1 MIYRLPSTC
10 KQTFGGTRIQNM
22 KTQARRQIKKLGIKS
37 FVCVQN
43 PSCVCVCV
51 SLFPLC
57 LSLFPLFP
65 SLSVSLSVSVSN
77 TLSLSPSLFLF
88 VSVSVS
94 ASFSL
99 VICLLLFDI
108 YSIYGALMRINEEDN
123 ISNIGRQTDTQKQTH
138 RQTDRH
144 TKKETMYTRDA
155 VSSYM
160 QIIITLAIE

>member
-43 PSCVCVCV
+43 PSCVCVCL
-51 SLFPLC
+51 SLSSLSVCLYSLSFPLFLSLSPYLSLTLC
-57 LSLFPLFP
+57 LSLP
-65 SLSVSLSVSVSN
+65 
-77 TLSLSPSLFLF
+77 LSPSLFLF

-99 VICLLLFDI
+99 VICLFLFDI
-108 YSIYGALMRINEEDN
+108 YSIYGALMRPV
-123 ISNIGRQTDTQKQTH
+123 IGFNKR
-138 RQTDRH
+138 RR
-144 TKKETMYTRDA
+144 
-155 VSSYM
+155 
-160 QIIITLAIE
+160 